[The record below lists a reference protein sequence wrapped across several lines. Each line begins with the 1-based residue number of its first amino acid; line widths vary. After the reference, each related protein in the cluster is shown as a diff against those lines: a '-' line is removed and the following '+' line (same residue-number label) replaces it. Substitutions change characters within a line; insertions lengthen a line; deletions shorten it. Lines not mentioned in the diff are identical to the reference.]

1 MRRSLLLLGPL
12 VLAGA
17 SLAHAFDA
25 DDWLRTYQ
33 ATGPIDARAVVGGR
47 ARVDAIDLEAAA
59 ITLVHE
65 AVRSPDG
72 SLVMADMP
80 MTLPVSDPTLLHRF
94 KVGERVRFRAARR
107 GSFVTLID
115 LARSDAPEA
124 SEPFAGGG
132 RPSP

>member
-1 MRRSLLLLGPL
+1 MRRSLVLLSPL
-12 VLAGA
+12 LLAGA

-33 ATGPIDARAVVGGR
+33 ATGPIDARAVVSGR
-47 ARVDAIDLEAAA
+47 ARIDAIDVKAAA

-72 SLVMADMP
+72 SLFMSDMP
-80 MTLPVSDPTLLHRF
+80 MTLPVSDPMLLHRF
-94 KVGERVRFRAARR
+94 KIGERVQFKAARR

-115 LARSDAPEA
+115 ASRADANRDGETNAR
-124 SEPFAGGG
+124 
-132 RPSP
+132 